1 MTTTMVVVMVMVM
14 VMVMVG
20 LVLNSQYVTYD
31 GYEYDWTNY
40 GKNGVKSE
48 VVKISG
54 FAFSKK
60 YKDAI
65 KAFEENEKKKY
76 NEFLIDSENRVRAYE
91 NRIRNSKLNSP
102 LIKSKKLTGDYEI
115 DVIIKRYNNGML
127 KLIENSNVLA
137 SDLKYFVW
145 EYEDGFKR
153 DVKKL
158 EENRKNH
165 EFLMQFYA

>member
-1 MTTTMVVVMVMVM
+1 MTTTMVVVMVMVV
-14 VMVMVG
+14 VMAMVG
-20 LVLNSQYVTYD
+20 LVLNSQYVTSNLR
-31 GYEYDWTNY
+31 EYDWTNF

-65 KAFEENEKKKY
+65 KAFEENEEKKY

-102 LIKSKKLTGDYEI
+102 LVKSKKLTGDYEI

-145 EYEDGFKR
+145 EYVDGFNR
-153 DVKKL
+153 DIKKL

>member
-1 MTTTMVVVMVMVM
+1 MTTTMVVVMVM

-60 YKDAI
+60 YKDAV
-65 KAFEENEKKKY
+65 KAFDENEKKKY

-91 NRIRNSKLNSP
+91 NKIRNSKLNSP
-102 LIKSKKLTGDYEI
+102 LVKSKKLTGDYEMDI
-115 DVIIKRYNNGML
+115 IIKRYNNGML

-145 EYEDGFKR
+145 EYVDGFNR